1 LSVVCSPGGLRKQE
15 YHPSHL
21 HWSLT
26 QFSQHQIIGFY
37 IGLLEEWTER
47 FLKCHLFCTF
57 FYSQDR
63 IFAFRTAYIESYSKC
78 WAYRHNNPIISLI
91 SGSCFAEMDITD
103 NTLLI
108 HWQQVRFAFICWNSD
123 VRRELIRCSLLVHN

>member
-1 LSVVCSPGGLRKQE
+1 MKKMLCWDQTL
-15 YHPSHL
+15 L
-21 HWSLT
+21 FFILFFFFW
-26 QFSQHQIIGFY
+26 QIIGFY

-57 FYSQDR
+57 FYSQDC
-63 IFAFRTAYIESYSKC
+63 IFAFRTAYIESCSKC
-78 WAYRHNNPIISLI
+78 WAYHHNNPIISLI